1 MTVATS
7 AMRLPF
13 PAISESRALRL
24 ALCFL
29 LYAAQGV
36 PIGLFSFAIPG
47 WLAANGASAAQ
58 VGAVLG
64 AASLPW
70 TLKFLNGFLMD
81 RFAWL
86 PMGRRRPWLIV
97 SQGVLLLG
105 LAALALRDPAVS
117 EVAVIAAFAFVL
129 NLAVNFQDV
138 AVDGMAADLVPD
150 AERART
156 SGMMFGGQAIGISA
170 TTAIGAL
177 LLRDYGLRGAAL
189 AMGVYA
195 LFVLL
200 LVLLCRERPGEKL
213 LPWTAG
219 AASPVSV
226 QAHVGSWRRIFTD
239 TVAAMLRRPCVLL
252 CLACLMFGIAQGISE
267 GVFPLI
273 ATQTSGL
280 TQVEY
285 SSLVA
290 AGKLASG
297 LMGIVAFGLIADH
310 FGPLKL
316 FRASFILAG
325 VAAAVMLLV
334 LPSWVSPWP
343 ITLFVLLFLQTRT
356 MHLVGFGALAMGLC
370 RPAVAAT
377 QMTLFAAVG
386 NLGKTVA
393 AAGLGLLDA
402 LGGQPAMVAAMLVAL
417 LAGLALALMKRAPD
431 TERATPVAAVV

>member
-1 MTVATS
+1 MKRFTQS
-7 AMRLPF
+7 GL
-13 PAISESRALRL
+13 PAISESRTLRL

-47 WLAANGASAAQ
+47 WLAASGASAAQ
-58 VGAVLG
+58 VGAVLA

-86 PMGRRRPWLIV
+86 PMGRRRPWLIG
-97 SQGVLLLG
+97 SQAVLLLG
-105 LAALALRDPAVS
+105 LAALAVRDPAISDVGL
-117 EVAVIAAFAFVL
+117 IAAFAFAL

-150 AERART
+150 GERART
-156 SGMMFGGQAIGISA
+156 SGMMFGGQAIGIAA
-170 TTAIGAL
+170 TTALGAL
-177 LLRDYGLRGAAL
+177 LLRDHGLRGAAI
-189 AMGVYA
+189 AAGTYA
-195 LFVLL
+195 LLVLL
-200 LVLLCRERPGEKL
+200 LILLCRERPGEKL
-213 LPWTAG
+213 LPWTTG
-219 AASPVSV
+219 QASPVSV
-226 QAHVGSWRRIFTD
+226 QAHAGNWRVIFSGTI
-239 TVAAMLRRPCVLL
+239 AAMLPRPCVLL
-252 CLACLMFGIAQGISE
+252 CLSCLMFGFAQGLSE
-267 GVFPLI
+267 GVLPLI

-297 LMGIVAFGLIADH
+297 LMGIMVFGLVADH

-316 FRASFILAG
+316 FRASFLLAG
-325 VAAAVMLLV
+325 AATAAMLLA
-334 LPSWVSPWP
+334 LPSWASPWP
-343 ITLFVLLFLQTRT
+343 VTLFLLLFLQTRT
-356 MHLVGFGALAMGLC
+356 MQLVGFGALAMGLC

-386 NLGKTVA
+386 NLGKTISA
-393 AAGLGLLDA
+393 ASLGLLDA
-402 LGGQPAMVAAMLVAL
+402 AGGHPAMVSAMLAAL
-417 LAGLALALMKRAPD
+417 VAGLAFALMKRAP
-431 TERATPVAAVV
+431 EPVRSVPAGAVA